1 MLPRAALDCLY
12 RLFHLMTISMK
23 GDGLNNNSPN
33 VESFIE
39 LCLYDCAH
47 TSKNITQIQHEKLMK
62 PLSFVENELAGQ
74 LPTRLAE
81 EFADKLVYL

>member
-1 MLPRAALDCLY
+1 
-12 RLFHLMTISMK
+12 MK

-81 EFADKLVYL
+81 EFADKLYIYKHDSYQLFYSFKSND